1 VGDSLCLH
9 VRGQRLFPKGRLGLF
24 DSTKHCNLPDRES
37 VAFGASMAEA
47 SQSAPEAQAPDLSD
61 EVFSD
66 PTKRSRVMVEVKT
79 QRRAAEADVQL
90 LANRLQHLRVSG
102 QATARACV

>member
-1 VGDSLCLH
+1 MTVQSI
-9 VRGQRLFPKGRLGLF
+9 VTSFPI
-24 DSTKHCNLPDRES
+24 ES

-90 LANRLQHLRVSG
+90 LANRLQHLRVSA